1 MKKFLLVALVLVSTF
16 MLVGCGK
23 KGLVGKWASEQ
34 YSGQFVYT
42 FNEDGTGNYDAMGTV
57 REFTYQTNEDK
68 ISILYKGDTVP
79 FESTFTLDGD
89 KLNVKD
95 SLGNDTIYNR
105 K

>member
-1 MKKFLLVALVLVSTF
+1 MKKLLYTFTLCALVVI
-16 MLVGCGK
+16 LVGCGK

-57 REFTYQTNEDK
+57 REFTYETNEDK
-68 ISILYKGDTVP
+68 ISILYNGDTVA

-95 SLGNDTIYNR
+95 SFGNDTIYNR